1 MVKDL
6 LSEINEFWDKEL
18 YNNRLGEDDD
28 TSPLDPN
35 TDDGD
40 DRTIRMRTAGITF
53 ESLYRNIA
61 SYNYTFKTLREIK
74 DNVRWLTVTKT
85 YVLPDDL
92 NINIVTKTNFSGRIS
107 SVIDASG
114 PLNKKFTR
122 VVEYE
127 GMKKGTVVYGV
138 EEV

>member
-18 YNNRLGEDDD
+18 FNNRLGDDD
-28 TSPLDPN
+28 TPPPLDPN

-40 DRTIRMRTAGITF
+40 DRTIRMRTAGVTF
-53 ESLYRNIA
+53 ESLYKNIA
-61 SYNYTFKTLREIK
+61 SYNHTFKTLNEVK
-74 DNVRWLTVTKT
+74 DGVRWLTVTKT
-85 YVLPDDL
+85 YVLSDDL
-92 NINIVTKTNFSGRIS
+92 SIDIVTKTNFQGRVS
-107 SVIDASG
+107 TVIDASK

-122 VVEYE
+122 EVEHE